1 MFPLL
6 YSTTVDTLLY
16 IASMHKHEKI
26 GKKTSLVLKPKSEKK
41 NKNKWHVTAKQ
52 RPDLL
57 HLLIHCDWI
66 CILYKY
72 SHVRLIPVYVCIF
85 LVA

>member
-41 NKNKWHVTAKQ
+41 QKQ
-52 RPDLL
+52 VA
-57 HLLIHCDWI
+57 CD
-66 CILYKY
+66 CQTKTRFAASADSL
-72 SHVRLIPVYVCIF
+72 
-85 LVA
+85 